1 MHSVASEIF
10 FAKAHFE
17 EKTFFNKHFRAR
29 LSGVAD
35 FSHLPYRGLISQY
48 NAVIVN
54 NLDIKVYTVKNTF
67 FFFQKVRAAVSPVIP
82 SRRCPNFSNLD
93 LAQDPP
99 MHPMVF
105 NKGVPGPQIKYNS
118 FSGIDSIP
126 GSLN

>member
-35 FSHLPYRGLISQY
+35 FRHLPYLHGLISQY

-54 NLDIKVYTVKNTF
+54 NFDIKVYTVKNTF
-67 FFFQKVRAAVSPVIP
+67 FFLSESSSSSEP
-82 SRRCPNFSNLD
+82 SYAFKKMFKFL
-93 LAQDPP
+93 
-99 MHPMVF
+99 
-105 NKGVPGPQIKYNS
+105 
-118 FSGIDSIP
+118 
-126 GSLN
+126 